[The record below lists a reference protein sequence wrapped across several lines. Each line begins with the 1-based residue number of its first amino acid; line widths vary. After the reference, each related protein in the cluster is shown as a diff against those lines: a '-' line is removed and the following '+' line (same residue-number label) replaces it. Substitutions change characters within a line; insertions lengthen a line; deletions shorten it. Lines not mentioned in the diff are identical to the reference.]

1 MTLHMCGPQK
11 ARENGGGS
19 RSVGGKWAWLMHV
32 PAYLHGRA
40 HLPSLLTA
48 LQKTYGHHLLLC
60 WFFMGGDGVV
70 IDGQDNTCGLVP
82 SFACKK
88 NDDRRTKK
96 WGAEQI
102 RHPQRQ
108 SGLRFVVM

>member
-32 PAYLHGRA
+32 PAYLHGCA
-40 HLPSLLTA
+40 HLPSLLAA

-60 WFFMGGDGVV
+60 WFFLWEETG
-70 IDGQDNTCGLVP
+70 
-82 SFACKK
+82 
-88 NDDRRTKK
+88 
-96 WGAEQI
+96 W
-102 RHPQRQ
+102 
-108 SGLRFVVM
+108 